1 MGRTIRGDYVKSQAN
16 GGWVKTRSNG
26 VRALRLSG
34 AVQREFAPTRGVGES
49 VDGDQ
54 GFS

>member
-26 VRALRLSG
+26 VRALRLYG
-34 AVQREFAPTRGVGES
+34 AVQRQIAPAQGVEAP